1 MTSIVVCLR
10 FAGDANNAEELAAAV
25 RSAMERASI
34 GGARLIGVGADGVSF
49 GFDDGA
55 TEEAIDLALAAIAQS
70 NWRVGIAI
78 GELAAV
84 REEDA
89 FERLSVGPSAIRAA
103 ALARVAESREVVID
117 ATIREA
123 AAGSLLS
130 TGRRLASLEDD
141 GKRLR
146 GLILDLHEPWR
157 RAGETALDRIHDPRV
172 VGREASIAMVEAVEP
187 GGLAVV
193 RAPAGIGGTRFLE
206 EIGARAARS
215 LLVEPT
221 MGSVEPLGA
230 LRYAF
235 VRAQQGRTRELASG
249 HTDLLNRLLVG
260 HGLDVDAASE
270 LIRAWI
276 GDGFGSTVDERA
288 WILIDDAT
296 LVDRASL
303 EAIGHAASGPGV
315 AFAIVVRIDPA
326 DVIPAPLTSLVVEAD
341 LSLKALQPHEANAV
355 LEDAC
360 GGGASVSPEV
370 VKRWVRRG
378 GGVPLA
384 IVESLRHGLSVGDL
398 AVRAG
403 LGGSS
408 IVARSKASGRG
419 RVLSA
424 HGWIARRLAV
434 LEADRPHDALIT
446 AVVAVAGPGVPY
458 RVIEEAVVDLGVPG
472 GNALSEAVDRLV
484 REAILARRG
493 DLLAPSS
500 RTLRDAAI
508 DRTDDGLRR
517 RIHTALSG
525 ALAREALGL
534 DLAEGAHHAALAGDH
549 MGATALA
556 MRAADRARKA
566 GLATWAASFEAFARA
581 QGGSAPMPTTPSPP
595 PRPSVASLRAPLHE
609 PIEPLPY
616 DAVEPDD
623 AVEPLIEEE
632 LEPLPDDAFEVAEED
647 FSTGLTPPPPVV
659 HFRPSIGVTHLTTG
673 QIAALPAPYT
683 PPLDLFASVMSR
695 EDEEPASIVKSVP
708 RIQQVPVSAASNG
721 VAELATAARQALK
734 ARDLTG
740 LDAALSAIETVAG
753 PSPAV
758 TRMRAIAALARG
770 KLTDG
775 LDLARRAASAGSDP
789 RSRLAVAVALGVA
802 GERQASLMAAVEA
815 LSTERKRSAG
825 GRGDRACRRL
835 IERILEV
842 GAAPLSP
849 PNPREL

>member
-1 MTSIVVCLR
+1 
-10 FAGDANNAEELAAAV
+10 
-25 RSAMERASI
+25 MERASI

-55 TEEAIDLALAAIAQS
+55 TEEAIDLALATIAQS

-78 GELAAV
+78 GELSAI

-89 FERLSVGPSAIRAA
+89 FERLSVGSAAIRAS
-103 ALARVAESREVVID
+103 ALARVAESREVIID

-141 GKRLR
+141 GKRIR

-157 RAGETALDRIHDPRV
+157 RAGESALERIHDPRV

-187 GGLAVV
+187 GGLAIV
-193 RAPAGIGGTRFLE
+193 RAVAGVGGTRFLE

-215 LLVEPT
+215 LLIEPT

-235 VRAQQGRTRELASG
+235 VRAQQGRTRELASADN
-249 HTDLLNRLLVG
+249 DLLNRLLVG
-260 HGLDVDAASE
+260 HGLDVEAASE

-296 LVDRASL
+296 LVDRATL
-303 EAIGHAASGPGV
+303 EAIGHSASGPGV
-315 AFAIVVRIDPA
+315 AFAIVARIDPA
-326 DVIPAPLTSLVVEAD
+326 DVLPAPLQSVIVEAD
-341 LSLKALQPHEANAV
+341 LSLKPLQPHEANVV
-355 LEDAC
+355 LEEAC

-378 GGVPLA
+378 GGAPLA
-384 IVESLRHGLSVGDL
+384 ILESLRHGLSVGDL

-424 HGWIARRLAV
+424 HAWIARRLAV

-446 AVVAVAGPGVPY
+446 EVVAIAGPGVPY
-458 RVIEEAVVDLGVPG
+458 RVVEEAVVDLGVHG
-472 GNALSEAVDRLV
+472 GEALAAAIDRLV

-500 RTLRDAAI
+500 RTLRDAAT
-508 DRTDDGLRR
+508 DRTDDARRR

-581 QGGSAPMPTTPSPP
+581 QGGSSPARTTPSPA
-595 PRPSVASLRAPLHE
+595 PRPSINSPT
-609 PIEPLPY
+609 PP
-616 DAVEPDD
+616 AVESETPE
-623 AVEPLIEEE
+623 VI
-632 LEPLPDDAFEVAEED
+632 EPLPDDAFEPLIEDELEPLPEEAFEVAEET
-647 FSTGLTPPPPVV
+647 FSTGLTPAPPVV
-659 HFRPSIGVTHLTTG
+659 PYRPSIGVTHLTTG

-683 PPLDLFASVMSR
+683 PPVDLFASVMSSR
-695 EDEEPASIVKSVP
+695 EDDEPSFINSVP
-708 RIQQVPVSAASNG
+708 RIPIAPIIRQANSGVS
-721 VAELATAARQALK
+721 ELAAAARQAL
-734 ARDLTG
+734 AGRDHAA

-758 TRMRAIAALARG
+758 TRVRAIAALARG
-770 KLTDG
+770 KLGEG

-802 GERQASLMAAVEA
+802 GERQAALIAAMEA
-815 LSTERKRSAG
+815 LSTERKREGSG
-825 GRGDRACRRL
+825 GPGDEACCRL
-835 IERILEV
+835 IRRIV
-842 GAAPLSP
+842 DAGAWTLSP